1 MSFPRTE
8 NAISILWEQSNFKG
22 HTYFSRK
29 TEGPRHMHC
38 ADTEA
43 RHIAFRQVQ
52 KKIGMFAPS
61 LIFTSVSIVLGSGVP
76 FALRLQLQLLLMKN
90 QRTHCCMY
98 IFSNLDQLKV
108 TFRIDLVHCWPFE
121 LRRSE
126 HCIYHHPPLFWTVT
140 SWLLVPRLA
149 SYLIFNSFPRQQC
162 DNVAFWNALNQEFT
176 FELEDRG

>member
-76 FALRLQLQLLLMKN
+76 LALRLQLQLLLMKN

-126 HCIYHHPPLFWTVT
+126 HCNVLYILLVRPHLPPLPHCSEPSHHDSLSPGLRPIWF
-140 SWLLVPRLA
+140 SILFQDSSAIMLP
-149 SYLIFNSFPRQQC
+149 
-162 DNVAFWNALNQEFT
+162 
-176 FELEDRG
+176 FEML